1 MKNELTSLS
10 QEVILNA
17 LDWAYD
23 KAVNGVRGLDS
34 AQDMADD
41 YLKGE
46 GALIDKVNSLIRWQ
60 NTKAGTSGFITGLG
74 GLLTLPLTLPANITS
89 VLYVQIRMVAAIAI
103 MGGYDVKDDRVR
115 SIVYSCI
122 AASSAAEVAKNF
134 GIKLGNKLAMQGIK
148 KISGETLKKIN
159 QAVGFRLLTKF
170 GQKGFV
176 NLGKTIPFVGGIV
189 GATFDVVATNT
200 IGNIARNTF
209 IIENL

>member
-176 NLGKTIPFVGGIV
+176 NLGKTSPFLGGIV

-200 IGNIARNTF
+200 VGNVARNTF

>member
-148 KISGETLKKIN
+148 PLDLDCLLSLDKK
-159 QAVGFRLLTKF
+159 VLLILVK
-170 GQKGFV
+170 QS
-176 NLGKTIPFVGGIV
+176 L
-189 GATFDVVATNT
+189 
-200 IGNIARNTF
+200 
-209 IIENL
+209 L

>member
-103 MGGYDVKDDRVR
+103 M
-115 SIVYSCI
+115 
-122 AASSAAEVAKNF
+122 
-134 GIKLGNKLAMQGIK
+134 
-148 KISGETLKKIN
+148 
-159 QAVGFRLLTKF
+159 
-170 GQKGFV
+170 
-176 NLGKTIPFVGGIV
+176 
-189 GATFDVVATNT
+189 
-200 IGNIARNTF
+200 
-209 IIENL
+209 